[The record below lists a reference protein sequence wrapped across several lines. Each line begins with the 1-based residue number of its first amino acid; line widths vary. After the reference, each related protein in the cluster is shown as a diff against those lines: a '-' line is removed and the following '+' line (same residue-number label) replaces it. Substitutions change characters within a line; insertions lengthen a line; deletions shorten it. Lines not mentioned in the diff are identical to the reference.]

1 MSIPLLP
8 VAVLS
13 APALLIAGT
22 AASVHCVA
30 MCGALSAQQSR
41 AAGGMP
47 MAKALLL
54 LHGGRVLGYAAL
66 GALAGGIGQGLLR
79 HLPDPS
85 LGRALQ
91 MLAAALLVAIGARLL
106 LQKPALPAC
115 CLPTVRLRTAASP
128 FGVLLRGLAW
138 AAVPCGLLYSV
149 LLLAALSGRPFDGGL
164 LAGAFALGGT
174 PLLAV
179 VGWRSRAGW
188 PRRRAGWWLITIGL
202 LSLAATVLLH
212 SDALRNWC
220 AAPTPVTAS

>member
-1 MSIPLLP
+1 MIGLP
-8 VAVLS
+8 IAVLS
-13 APALLIAGT
+13 APALLLAGT

-41 AAGGMP
+41 AAGELP
-47 MAKALLL
+47 MLKALAL

-85 LGRALQ
+85 FGRALQ
-91 MLAAALLVAIGARLL
+91 MLAAALLIVIGTRLL
-106 LQKPALPAC
+106 LQKPALAAC
-115 CLPTVRLRTAASP
+115 CIPAVQARRTVAPL
-128 FGVLLRGLAW
+128 GVLLRGFAW

-149 LLLAALSGRPFDGGL
+149 LLLAALSGSPFDGAL

-179 VGWRSRAGW
+179 VGWRSRTAA
-188 PRRRAGWWLITIGL
+188 PRRRAGWWLIAIGL
-202 LSLAATVLLH
+202 LSLATTVFMP

-220 AAPTPVTAS
+220 AASTPVTAR